1 MNSGLFAIH
10 CFAPN
15 DKNLSHQRGDSSFRE
30 ASFGMTAAKNERGLG
45 GGGGGGRHPHHP
57 PRTRKRG
64 PHSATLIST
73 GTGHSERSEESL
85 NALIIRIKRL

>member
-30 ASFGMTAAKNERGLG
+30 ASFGMTAAKNERGLRNG
-45 GGGGGGRHPHHP
+45 GGHR
-57 PRTRKRG
+57 